1 MHLYPAI
8 WIVTFVL
15 WIPGFRQSSFEDKN
29 KDIILMETEEAYG
42 VVLNAML
49 EYVGI
54 NMNLTSFYDSN
65 FNQPAHIWYCL

>member
-29 KDIILMETEEAYG
+29 KDIILMEIEEAYE
-42 VVLNAML
+42 VVLNAVL
-49 EYVGI
+49 G
-54 NMNLTSFYDSN
+54 
-65 FNQPAHIWYCL
+65 